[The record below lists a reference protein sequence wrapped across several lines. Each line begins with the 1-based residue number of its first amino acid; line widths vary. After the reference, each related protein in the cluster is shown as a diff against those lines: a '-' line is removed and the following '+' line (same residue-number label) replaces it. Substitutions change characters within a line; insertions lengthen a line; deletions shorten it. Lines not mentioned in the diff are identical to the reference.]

1 MSKLVP
7 VARRNPTVFVRSD
20 LVASMEI
27 VDYGS
32 HAELIGSHAELRIS
46 LNLGTMVSERF
57 DSVSEASEA
66 AVRICNACNEGK

>member
-1 MSKLVP
+1 MENNMSKLVP

-32 HAELIGSHAELRIS
+32 HAELRIS

-57 DSVSEASEA
+57 DSLTEASEA
-66 AVRICNACNEGK
+66 AVRICNVCNEGK

>member
-1 MSKLVP
+1 MENNMSKLVP
-7 VARRNPTVFVRSD
+7 VARRNPTVFVRHD

-32 HAELIGSHAELRIS
+32 HAELRIF

-57 DSVSEASEA
+57 DSLTEASEA
-66 AVRICNACNEGK
+66 AVRICNVCNEGK